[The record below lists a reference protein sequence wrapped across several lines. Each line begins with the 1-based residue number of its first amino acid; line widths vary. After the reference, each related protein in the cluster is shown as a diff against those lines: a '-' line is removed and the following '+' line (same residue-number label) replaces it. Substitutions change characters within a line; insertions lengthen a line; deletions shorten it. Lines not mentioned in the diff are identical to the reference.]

1 MAGIPTD
8 ERLLAHIFRKYER
21 AFADWSDENK
31 TRATKIWVP
40 IDIEAVAKHY
50 RCDPD
55 LIFGRL
61 YYHMNH
67 RYASNTGDGDKVN
80 FFNMRLGPDR
90 HCVNFPLLASVL
102 ADLQEDK
109 KRFQVSTRMAALSL
123 VVSAVSIL
131 IAIFWKGGA
140 VMLP

>member
-1 MAGIPTD
+1 MATIPTD
-8 ERLLAHIFRKYER
+8 ERLLAEIYKRYER
-21 AFADWSDENK
+21 AFGEFSDENK

-40 IDIEAVAKHY
+40 IDIDALARRF

-61 YYHMNH
+61 YYHMNAKYGSH
-67 RYASNTGDGDKVN
+67 TGDGDKVN
-80 FFNMRLGPDR
+80 VFSMRIASDH
-90 HCVNFPLLASVL
+90 HCVNFPLVASIL
-102 ADLQEDK
+102 ADLQDDK
-109 KRFQVSTRMAALSL
+109 KRFLVSTRMAALSL
-123 VVSAVSIL
+123 VVSALSIL

>member
-8 ERLLAHIFRKYER
+8 ERLLAHIYKTYAR
-21 AFADWSDENK
+21 AFADFSDENR
-31 TRATKIWVP
+31 TRSTKIWVP
-40 IDIEAVAKHY
+40 IDIEAIAKRY

-67 RYASNTGDGDKVN
+67 RYGSHTGEGETVN
-80 FFNMRLGPDR
+80 IFNMRIGQDR

-102 ADLQEDK
+102 ADLQEDR